1 MQRYHSNSIRCL
13 FLLLDTHP
21 RAAPV
26 IGRALFWCH
35 RGGNRMMGILTHERK
50 RQRRLWL
57 AASRGP
63 HSGSREI
70 HSEPR
75 LPLDGPHVRLEEAG
89 GSGRLFLFF
98 FLPSSSSASFFSLF
112 ASVREPSGDQLVTRR
127 PWVSTREY
135 GGWDRA
141 GDRGGDGDKPEMVK
155 EKQRGASF
163 FNQVSTQLPACAAFP
178 PLGLLPENVAP
189 ALHCRG
195 AGASVFSPRCPR
207 WSKFV
212 FCFFLFWCRQ
222 SGELSRWEPARSTS
236 SGDLILLPVHIFGHT
251 RGPRMP
257 V

>member
-1 MQRYHSNSIRCL
+1 MNGNVSADSDWL
-13 FLLLDTHP
+13 P
-21 RAAPV
+21 RAVPIQARV
-26 IGRALFWCH
+26 RS
-35 RGGNRMMGILTHERK
+35 T
-50 RQRRLWL
+50 
-57 AASRGP
+57 ASRGCRWTV
-63 HSGSREI
+63 HTSVSRRRED
-70 HSEPR
+70 P
-75 LPLDGPHVRLEEAG
+75 DD
-89 GSGRLFLFF
+89 FFFF

-212 FCFFLFWCRQ
+212 FCFFLF
-222 SGELSRWEPARSTS
+222 
-236 SGDLILLPVHIFGHT
+236 
-251 RGPRMP
+251 
-257 V
+257 

>member
-1 MQRYHSNSIRCL
+1 MDSSNKMQRYHSNSIRCL

-98 FLPSSSSASFFSLF
+98 SPFFFFGFFFFPLCLGTGAERGPAGYAAAVGLHPRVWRLGSRWRPRGRRRQARDGERETKRRKFLQPSVDTAS
-112 ASVREPSGDQLVTRR
+112 SVRCFS
-127 PWVSTREY
+127 STR
-135 GGWDRA
+135 
-141 GDRGGDGDKPEMVK
+141 P
-155 EKQRGASF
+155 
-163 FNQVSTQLPACAAFP
+163 PAWKRCA
-178 PLGLLPENVAP
+178 
-189 ALHCRG
+189 C
-195 AGASVFSPRCPR
+195 
-207 WSKFV
+207 
-212 FCFFLFWCRQ
+212 
-222 SGELSRWEPARSTS
+222 TS
-236 SGDLILLPVHIFGHT
+236 L
-251 RGPRMP
+251 
-257 V
+257 